1 MSLAVPAH
9 RARGVEEELD
19 LHIEEE
25 QSCQSR
31 TLSTKLSRQILL
43 PKKVTKDFYT
53 FAVCKNAVFFAAVII
68 LLCNVE
74 CGSWPEIPTDLRTY
88 RNSLIPSSSVRP
100 CAIFPVTKILLLHF
114 DCHIYISVPYITPHT
129 ELQM

>member
-1 MSLAVPAH
+1 MHRRGAV
-9 RARGVEEELD
+9 
-19 LHIEEE
+19 
-25 QSCQSR
+25 
-31 TLSTKLSRQILL
+31 LSIKNSFHQTFKADIAA
-43 PKKVTKDFYT
+43 KEGDKGDFYT

-88 RNSLIPSSSVRP
+88 RNSLIPSSSANVRP